1 MPKNQIQFQGGI
13 SIPRFLSLY
22 GTEEQ
27 CQKRLFSLRWENG
40 FMCPNCGSTSYCQL
54 RSRPLYQCNRCHQQT
69 SLTAGTL
76 LSNSK
81 LPLTV
86 WFLAIYLITQG
97 KNGISALELSR
108 HLGISYN
115 ATWRLK
121 HKLMQ
126 AMKEND
132 DKQPLEN
139 IVQLDD
145 AYWGGKDKGGK
156 RGRGSKKKTPFVAAI
171 QMNDERHPIYMRMSM
186 VDGFK
191 KQEITNWGKKHIE
204 EKTLVVTDGLACF
217 EGLVDAN
224 VYHDVENKSQAES
237 LEVVQEHFEW
247 VDTMIGNVKN
257 SLHGTY
263 HAIRKKHL
271 PRYLG
276 EFCFRFNHRFNLED
290 MTLALLRASVCAPPM
305 PEKLLK
311 LAESRW

>member
-145 AYWGGKDKGGK
+145 AYWGGKGKGGK

-171 QMNDERHPIYMRMSM
+171 QMDL
-186 VDGFK
+186 
-191 KQEITNWGKKHIE
+191 
-204 EKTLVVTDGLACF
+204 LV
-217 EGLVDAN
+217 
-224 VYHDVENKSQAES
+224 
-237 LEVVQEHFEW
+237 
-247 VDTMIGNVKN
+247 
-257 SLHGTY
+257 
-263 HAIRKKHL
+263 
-271 PRYLG
+271 
-276 EFCFRFNHRFNLED
+276 
-290 MTLALLRASVCAPPM
+290 
-305 PEKLLK
+305 LK
-311 LAESRW
+311 A